1 LLRYPF
7 DVGDEPING
16 LFAKRLISGSDGPFA
31 TIDGRQDVRISCSIP
46 ILND

>member
-31 TIDGRQDVRISCSIP
+31 TIDGRQDGRISCSIP